1 MRVQTTLV
9 GWCLALTSLLAHAD
23 TDYTL
28 STPTAL
34 PYTRIDGH
42 AAPGSF
48 TDTVSFALDSTY
60 AGYVWLFPRQD
71 WLFSGLDNIQDASL
85 TLRNDSTGDTWT
97 GLNFAQAQGG
107 VSYLD
112 AQALNLALAGLDPNK
127 SLWIAGDFGPGQYS
141 AFISGTA
148 TGLNGGTYV
157 AKFSMAPAIPEP
169 ATLWLMG
176 LGLTALSATQVTR
189 RRA

>member
-85 TLRNDSTGDTWT
+85 TLRNDSTGDTWK
-97 GLNFAQAQGG
+97 
-107 VSYLD
+107 
-112 AQALNLALAGLDPNK
+112 P
-127 SLWIAGDFGPGQYS
+127 
-141 AFISGTA
+141 
-148 TGLNGGTYV
+148 
-157 AKFSMAPAIPEP
+157 
-169 ATLWLMG
+169 
-176 LGLTALSATQVTR
+176 TR
-189 RRA
+189 RSAKLHCARRSKKPAGRWSSSACSASTSIPRRAMA